1 MHASLMSLS
10 PRSAKLLCLLQ
21 VPPSC
26 SQVSFTPDPLMA
38 APATML
44 LQLSPSRVGQ
54 CVELSAGC
62 AWLPLRL
69 EVLASKTAVLGISEQ
84 RALTEAKLWARGSP

>member
-1 MHASLMSLS
+1 
-10 PRSAKLLCLLQ
+10 
-21 VPPSC
+21 
-26 SQVSFTPDPLMA
+26 
-38 APATML
+38 ML
-44 LQLSPSRVGQ
+44 LQLSPSCVGQ

-62 AWLPLRL
+62 AWLPLHL